1 MSMKRRALEEVKG
14 VGGEGL
20 LEKCFWD
27 RHFLEG
33 MLIVPGA
40 GLCPLAGRGEE
51 ESAILLFTCLCKRE
65 KMKNG
70 KEREGR
76 EGRGGEGGGKVS

>member
-1 MSMKRRALEEVKG
+1 MKGA
-14 VGGEGL
+14 GGEGL

-27 RHFLEG
+27 RHFLVG
-33 MLIVPGA
+33 MLIVRGA
-40 GLCPLAGRGEE
+40 GLCPLAGRREE

-76 EGRGGEGGGKVS
+76 EGRGGEGRGGEGKVS